1 MSNYRDDKRIVL
13 TLDAGGTNFVFSAI
27 QGGDEVIEPIVLP
40 SSANKLDKCLETISE
55 GFRQAKDM
63 VKGSPAAI
71 SFAFPGPADYPNGII
86 GDLNNLPA
94 FRGGVALGPM
104 LNDQFD
110 IPVFINNDGD
120 LFAYGEAIGGF
131 LPKVN
136 RMLEE
141 AGNEKRYNNLL
152 GITLGTGFGAGIV
165 RNGELFIGD
174 NAAGAEIWCL
184 RNRLYP
190 ELTAEESVSIR
201 GVRRVY
207 ARETDTD
214 FGDAPEPRVIFDI
227 ANGDAEGDRQAA
239 KAAFAEMGRVIG
251 DALANVITMID
262 GLIVMG
268 GGLAKAHS
276 IFLPALIDEMNST
289 INNGEDR
296 RTVLKAFNL
305 ENDADRE
312 AFAKGNATQVQVP
325 GSDRMVHYD
334 PLKRVGVGNRVLK
347 TSRAVSVGAYA
358 FALHELDR

>member
-1 MSNYRDDKRIVL
+1 MKYSDDSRIVL

-27 QGGDEVIEPIVLP
+27 QGCEEVIEPIVLP
-40 SSANKLDKCLETISE
+40 SNAGNLEKCLVTLTE
-55 GFRQAKDM
+55 GFRQARDK
-63 VKGSPAAI
+63 VKGKPEAI

-104 LNDQFD
+104 LADQFD

-136 RMLEE
+136 RLMEE
-141 AGNEKRYNNLL
+141 VGNPKRYHNLL

-174 NAAGAEIWCL
+174 NAAAAEIWCL

-190 ELTAEESVSIR
+190 DETAEESVSIR
-201 GVRRVY
+201 GLRRVY
-207 ARETDTD
+207 ARESGVD
-214 FGDAPEPRVIFDI
+214 FDQAPEPKVIFDI
-227 ANGDAEGDRQAA
+227 ANGDAEGNQTAAQAA
-239 KAAFAEMGRVIG
+239 FDEMGRVIG
-251 DALANVITMID
+251 DTLANVITMID

-268 GGLAKAHS
+268 GGLAKAYS
-276 IFLPALIDEMNST
+276 VFMPALIDEMNST
-289 INNGEDR
+289 INHGR
-296 RTVLKAFNL
+296 VQRTVLKAFNL
-305 ENDADRE
+305 EDADQRE
-312 AFAKGNATQVQVP
+312 AFAHGNATEVQVP
-325 GSDRMVHYD
+325 GSDKMVPYD
-334 PLKRVGVGNRVLK
+334 SLKRVGVGNRVMK

-358 FALHELDR
+358 FALHELDRK